1 MNRHEY
7 YFPNM
12 VVEQMNI
19 PFTVKF
25 ATKDPDDLVMKQLE
39 MTTKKIEKKLKQ
51 VDLDFSPFKPD
62 SLVSK
67 YQLGDRQPLLNS
79 KDFQSIYA
87 QSILAEQM
95 TDGVFTPYFSDKY
108 DPTGLVKGWAIEQSF
123 EQYLR
128 PLLADPKIEGVS
140 LNGGGDMKVATRDDS
155 NFQWG
160 IGIENPESLLDVI
173 ATYYLRN
180 GAVATSGNSKRG
192 EHIVKKSVNKVT
204 QVTIVSN
211 SLVDADVWATTGV
224 AAEND
229 QFLHM
234 IKEHELSGLL
244 IRHKN
249 APLNFSEGAIV
260 NVKETPL

>member
-1 MNRHEY
+1 MRTHEY

-12 VVEQMNI
+12 VIDQMNI
-19 PFTVKF
+19 PFTIKF

-39 MTTKKIEKKLKQ
+39 LTTKQIEMKLKQ
-51 VDLDFSPFKPD
+51 IDLDFSPFRSD

-67 YQLGDRQPLLNS
+67 YQLGDRRPLLNS
-79 KDFQSIYA
+79 KDFQSVYA
-87 QSILAEQM
+87 QSLLAEQM
-95 TDGVFTPYFSDKY
+95 TEGIFTPYFSNKF

-128 PLLADPKIEGVS
+128 PLLADTKIEGVS
-140 LNGGGDMKVATRDDS
+140 LNGGGDIKVATRNDS

-160 IGIENPESLLDVI
+160 IGIENPNNLLEII

-180 GAVATSGNSKRG
+180 GAIATSGDSKRG
-192 EHIVKKSVNKVT
+192 EHIVKKAANEVA

-224 AAEND
+224 AAENE
-229 QFLHM
+229 QFLHL
-234 IKEHELSGLL
+234 IKTHDLSGLL

>member
-1 MNRHEY
+1 MKTDEY

-12 VVEQMNI
+12 VIDQMNI
-19 PFTVKF
+19 PFTIKF
-25 ATKDPDDLVMKQLE
+25 ATKDPDDLVMEQLE
-39 MTTKKIEKKLKQ
+39 KTTKKIEIKLRQ
-51 VDLDFSPFKPD
+51 IDLDFSPFRAD

-67 YQLGDRQPLLNS
+67 YQLGDRRPLLNS
-79 KDFQSIYA
+79 QDFQSVYA
-87 QSILAEQM
+87 QTMLAEQM
-95 TDGVFTPYFSDKY
+95 TEKIFTPYFSGRF

-128 PLLADPKIEGVS
+128 PLLADPKIAGVS
-140 LNGGGDMKVATRDDS
+140 LNGGGDIKLAVRDDS
-155 NFQWG
+155 DFQWG
-160 IGIENPESLLDVI
+160 IGIEDPNNLLDII

-180 GAVATSGNSKRG
+180 GAIATSGNSKRG
-192 EHIVKKSVNKVT
+192 EHIIKKAANEVT

-224 AAEND
+224 AAENE
-229 QFLHM
+229 QFLRL
-234 IKEHELSGLL
+234 IKEHNLSGLL
-244 IRHKN
+244 IRHES